1 MVALAMQLKS
11 TCHILIHGEKRQ
23 KGKLSSVQW
32 GLTTLR
38 CARPRLCI
46 VLRECEWCSVCSISE
61 GLRDVIS
68 HSVLVFIKWP
78 SRHGSPTK
86 ASPFP
91 ARAPRVTGQLEQGAV
106 TCSMLWLELWGG
118 RSQAGDAICQRG
130 PQRNEPWLCRSRVRW
145 RSHIFVPALHVAPA
159 IELPP
164 AAVQTTP
171 PRGGFGHESNVHR
184 ATGVALGW
192 RSSSPVNAPNTKSSV
207 SVCGKSMW
215 QSSVKNTAGEWSA
228 APILAMM
235 RV

>member
-23 KGKLSSVQW
+23 KGKLSSAQW

-38 CARPRLCI
+38 CARPCLCI
-46 VLRECEWCSVCSISE
+46 VLRVCEWCSICSISE

-91 ARAPRVTGQLEQGAV
+91 ARARRVTGQLEPGAV

-118 RSQAGDAICQRG
+118 RSQAGDTIHQRG
-130 PQRNEPWLCRSRVRW
+130 PNAIHRQTKRNEPWPWRSRVHW
-145 RSHIFVPALHVAPA
+145 GSHIFIPALHVAPA
-159 IELPP
+159 IELPA

-171 PRGGFGHESNVHR
+171 PKR
-184 ATGVALGW
+184 ASGI
-192 RSSSPVNAPNTKSSV
+192 K
-207 SVCGKSMW
+207 CQ
-215 QSSVKNTAGEWSA
+215 QS
-228 APILAMM
+228 
-235 RV
+235 